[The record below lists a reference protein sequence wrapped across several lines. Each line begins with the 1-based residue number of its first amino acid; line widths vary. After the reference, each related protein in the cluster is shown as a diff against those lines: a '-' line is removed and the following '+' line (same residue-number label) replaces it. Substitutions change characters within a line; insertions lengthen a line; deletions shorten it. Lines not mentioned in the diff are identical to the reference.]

1 MSKVKELPKLTIK
14 NSGSLVDINGKRKKF
29 RIGKYVTLR
38 QSDCPEKIF
47 VLQEILFEDGKK
59 ELRIGYYII
68 GKKPRVKGRWVWGQ
82 YCPFFPKQDLKKLIE
97 KAKKK
102 GIL

>member
-1 MSKVKELPKLTIK
+1 MLKIKKLPKLKIRD
-14 NSGSLVDINGKRKKF
+14 SGSLLGIDGKRENFK
-29 RIGKYVTLR
+29 IGRYVTLR
-38 QSDCPEKIF
+38 QSNYPGKIF
-47 VLQEILFEDGKK
+47 VLQEILFENRKK

-68 GKKPRVKGRWVWGQ
+68 GKKPKARGKWVWGQ
-82 YCPFFPKQDLKKLIE
+82 YCPLFPRKDLIKLIE